1 MRINC
6 NICGYEW
13 NLDHK
18 VFQNYEGPIKC
29 FYCGNVMLI
38 KTSRGILDSIESS
51 SVLPPQSPGRAVR
64 RTPQNPEL

>member
-6 NICGYEW
+6 NICGYEL

-38 KTSRGILDSIESS
+38 KTSRGIVDSIESS
-51 SVLPPQSPGRAVR
+51 SVLPPNSPERAVR